1 MSRYTPNELEDSHC
15 QDELICALQHNNM
28 QLRFYISVLQALLS
42 QYEDAQEIENA
53 EIVRN
58 LTFDLFEDRT

>member
-1 MSRYTPNELEDSHC
+1 MSRYTPNEIEDSHI
-15 QDELICALQHNNM
+15 QDALICALQHDNT

-58 LTFDLFEDRT
+58 STFDLFEEHT